1 MASVYEKAGKWYMRV
16 KDAGGRWRDKVT
28 QARTKTEAK
37 RLADELERKSE
48 RQRLGLEER
57 LPEDGGGT
65 LAELLQWW
73 LDNYSVN
80 SPAHPSNLSQITRH
94 LLPSSLASLP
104 LTAVTAPR
112 LRAFLKEK
120 EQELSPQTLN
130 HLRGFVSRAFNAA
143 RDVGRYNGPNPVA
156 DVKKRT
162 VTRRV
167 GDFLRLEEV
176 PRLFDA
182 LADPW
187 RPLYATALYTGLRKG
202 ELLALRKTDVDLQSR
217 LLTVCRSWERD
228 TTKGGHSDVIP
239 IASEL
244 VPFLEE
250 AIRRSPSELVF
261 PADDGTMMRRD
272 VALEDVLRRTLGRAG
287 IVTGYRHVCRRKGCG
302 HSEVAPDAAPRKCPS
317 CTMTLWPKA
326 QVRPIRFHDLRHTT
340 ATLLLRAGVH
350 MASVQKILR
359 HRDPRITAEV
369 YGHLTPDYLREEV
382 DSLNLGLRFTRAEQS
397 AFAAPVLHAL
407 TGTSE
412 EAGAT
417 GKFSQGFQPLGG
429 ARSEGLEPPT
439 LGFEG
444 EGSPRPAVISRSQ
457 ALGTLGESRPEP
469 VQRSQPVART
479 HKPFAAPVLQGPAPA
494 RLRVLPGGTER
505 LLTVREVAERLGVC
519 TATIY
524 GLCERGDLPHVRVSN
539 AIRIRPADLEAFLT
553 RERR

>member
-28 QARTKTEAK
+28 QARTKTEA
-37 RLADELERKSE
+37 RRMADELERKAE

-65 LAELLQWW
+65 LAELLRWW
-73 LDNYSVN
+73 LDNYSIN
-80 SPAHPSNLSQITRH
+80 SPAHPSNVSQITRH

-143 RDVGRYNGPNPVA
+143 REVGRYNGPNPVV

-176 PRLFDA
+176 PRLFEA
-182 LADPW
+182 LADRW

-217 LLTVCRSWERD
+217 LLTVSRSWERD
-228 TTKGGHSDVIP
+228 TTKGGHTDVIP
-239 IASEL
+239 IAAEL

-261 PADDGTMMRRD
+261 PSDDGSMMRRD
-272 VALEDVLRRTLGRAG
+272 VPLEDVLRRALGRAG

-302 HSEVAPDAAPRKCPS
+302 HSETAPDAAPRKCPTCS
-317 CTMTLWPKA
+317 MSLWPKA
-326 QVRPIRFHDLRHTT
+326 QVRPVRFHDLRHTT
-340 ATLLLRAGVH
+340 ATLLLRAGVP

-359 HRDPRITAEV
+359 HRDPRITSEV
-369 YGHLTPDYLREEV
+369 YGHLTPDYLRAEV
-382 DSLNLGLRFTRAEQS
+382 DSLNLGLSLTGAVRS

-412 EAGAT
+412 GAGAT
-417 GKFSQGFQPLGG
+417 GELSQGIQPLTR
-429 ARSEGLEPPT
+429 ARPEGLEPPT

-444 EGSPRPAVISRSQ
+444 QCSIQLSYGR
-457 ALGTLGESRPEP
+457 LGE
-469 VQRSQPVART
+469 
-479 HKPFAAPVLQGPAPA
+479 
-494 RLRVLPGGTER
+494 
-505 LLTVREVAERLGVC
+505 
-519 TATIY
+519 
-524 GLCERGDLPHVRVSN
+524 
-539 AIRIRPADLEAFLT
+539 
-553 RERR
+553 

>member
-1 MASVYEKAGKWYMRV
+1 MASVYEKAGKWYLRF

-28 QARTKTEAK
+28 QARTKTEAR
-37 RLADELERKSE
+37 RLADELARKAE

-73 LDNYSVN
+73 LETCSVN
-80 SPAHPSNLSQITRH
+80 SPSHASNVSQITRH
-94 LLPSSLASLP
+94 LLPSSLAALP

-130 HLRGFVSRAFNAA
+130 HLRGFVSRAFNEA
-143 RDVGRYNGPNPVA
+143 RAVGRYSGPNPVA

-176 PRLFDA
+176 PRLFEA
-182 LADPW
+182 LADRW

-202 ELLALRKTDVDLQSR
+202 ELLALRKIDVDMQSR

-272 VALEDVLRRTLGRAG
+272 VALEDVLRRALGRAG

-302 HSEVAPDAAPRKCPS
+302 HSEVAPEAAPRKCPT
-317 CTMTLWPKA
+317 CTMSLWPKP
-326 QVRPIRFHDLRHTT
+326 QVRRIRFHDLRHTT
-340 ATLLLRAGVH
+340 AALLLRAGVPL
-350 MASVQKILR
+350 ASVQKLLR
-359 HRDPRITAEV
+359 HRDPRITVEV
-369 YGHLTPDYLREEV
+369 YGHLTPDYLRQEV
-382 DSLNLGLRFTRAEQS
+382 DSLNLGLRAEFDSQRATQAGRALEAAAVGQAPI
-397 AFAAPVLHAL
+397 AFAAPVLQAPSGKSEGAGT
-407 TGTSE
+407 TGR
-412 EAGAT
+412 
-417 GKFSQGFQPLGG
+417 FPQGFQPLQP
-429 ARSEGLEPPT
+429 ARDT
-439 LGFEG
+439 GFEPVAF
-444 EGSPRPAVISRSQ
+444 GS
-457 ALGTLGESRPEP
+457 GG
-469 VQRSQPVART
+469 QRSIQ
-479 HKPFAAPVLQGPAPA
+479 L
-494 RLRVLPGGTER
+494 
-505 LLTVREVAERLGVC
+505 
-519 TATIY
+519 
-524 GLCERGDLPHVRVSN
+524 S
-539 AIRIRPADLEAFLT
+539 
-553 RERR
+553 

>member
-28 QARTKTEAK
+28 QARTKTEA
-37 RLADELERKSE
+37 RRMADELERKAE

-94 LLPSSLASLP
+94 LLPSSLAGLP

-176 PRLFDA
+176 PRLFEA
-182 LADPW
+182 LADQW

-217 LLTVCRSWERD
+217 LLTVSRSWERD
-228 TTKGGHSDVIP
+228 TTKGGHTDVIP
-239 IASEL
+239 IAAEL

-250 AIRRSPSELVF
+250 AIRRSPFELVF
-261 PADDGTMMRRD
+261 PADDGSMMRRD
-272 VALEDVLRRTLGRAG
+272 VHLEDVLRRALGRAG

-302 HSEVAPDAAPRKCPS
+302 HSEAAPDAAPRRCPT
-317 CTMTLWPKA
+317 CTMRLWPKA
-326 QVRPIRFHDLRHTT
+326 QVRPVRFHDLRHTT
-340 ATLLLRAGVH
+340 AALLLRAGVPL
-350 MASVQKILR
+350 ASVQKLLR
-359 HRDPRITAEV
+359 HRDPRITVEV
-369 YGHLTPDYLREEV
+369 YGHLTPDYLRQEV
-382 DSLNLGLRFTRAEQS
+382 DSLNLGLRAQFASPQGAPQDRAPVAAAVGQAPIS
-397 AFAAPVLHAL
+397 RLAAVPFAASLLQAPSGKSEGAGT
-407 TGTSE
+407 TGRVP
-412 EAGAT
+412 
-417 GKFSQGFQPLGG
+417 QGFQPLKP
-429 ARSEGLEPPT
+429 ARDT
-439 LGFEG
+439 GFEPVAF
-444 EGSPRPAVISRSQ
+444 GS
-457 ALGTLGESRPEP
+457 GG
-469 VQRSQPVART
+469 QRSIQ
-479 HKPFAAPVLQGPAPA
+479 L
-494 RLRVLPGGTER
+494 
-505 LLTVREVAERLGVC
+505 
-519 TATIY
+519 
-524 GLCERGDLPHVRVSN
+524 S
-539 AIRIRPADLEAFLT
+539 
-553 RERR
+553 